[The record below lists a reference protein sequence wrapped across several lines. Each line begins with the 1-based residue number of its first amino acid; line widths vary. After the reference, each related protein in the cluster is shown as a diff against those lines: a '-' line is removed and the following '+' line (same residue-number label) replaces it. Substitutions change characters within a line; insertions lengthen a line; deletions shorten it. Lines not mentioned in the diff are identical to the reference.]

1 MSYQAQEWTTNA
13 LSVELKIDR
22 RTVAKRLEKV
32 RPCRVEGI
40 AKYYLMVD
48 AAPALLMPRDN
59 VVTESGEVIDFN
71 AQRAR
76 LTKEQADKLERERR
90 EDERELVRRGP
101 IEAALAAQDQALKD
115 RLLMVPVSGA
125 AEALA
130 AGGRAGAPGIADV
143 YERHI
148 NRALADLASAELVP
162 AAAS

>member
-1 MSYQAQEWTTNA
+1 
-13 LSVELKIDR
+13 
-22 RTVAKRLEKV
+22 
-32 RPCRVEGI
+32 
-40 AKYYLMVD
+40 MVD